1 MRSAKLPRLADVKF
15 TDGSGK
21 QRRRYGVR
29 RNGRKAPHCFIW
41 DKQRDR
47 FFLTHREHE
56 RDYFFSTKAA
66 RNWLQKTT
74 VKWHR
79 TRAVEEALDDVA

>member
-1 MRSAKLPRLADVKF
+1 MPKAASSAGGMVLA
-15 TDGSGK
+15 
-21 QRRRYGVR
+21 
-29 RNGRKAPHCFIW
+29 GRHRHRFIW
-41 DKQRDR
+41 DKQRNR
-47 FFLTHREHE
+47 FFLLHREHE